1 MMFVSFAAFGAV
13 CSFVYSFVTFVENL
27 LKIRILTFA
36 SDIIMMLSFAV
47 AFFCFVVGYGE
58 NGFRFYHFF
67 VSLLGFLAY
76 RFTVHKLFYGFER
89 KISNKLSVKRN
100 SFTKRLKKF

>member
-1 MMFVSFAAFGAV
+1 MMLLSFAALGAA
-13 CSFVYSFVTFVENL
+13 CSFIYSAVTFVENL
-27 LKIRILTFA
+27 LSLRVVTFV

-58 NGFRFYHFF
+58 DGFRFYHFF
-67 VSLLGFLAY
+67 ITLLGFLTY
-76 RFTVHKLFYGFER
+76 RLTVHKLFCKFEC
-89 KISNKLSVKRN
+89 KILNKLSIKRI

>member
-1 MMFVSFAAFGAV
+1 MMLLSFAALGAV
-13 CSFVYSFVTFVENL
+13 CSFVYSAVTFVENL
-27 LKIRILTFA
+27 LSLRVVTFV

-58 NGFRFYHFF
+58 DGFRFYHFF
-67 VSLLGFLAY
+67 ITLLGFLAY
-76 RFTVHKLFYGFER
+76 RLTVHKLFCKFEC
-89 KISNKLSVKRN
+89 KISNKLSIKRT